1 MGLTLRLALADLR
14 HRPVLALCAALGLA
28 AVLAPLILLAGLR
41 EGVIGGLRA
50 ALLEDPRATEIVTI
64 ANRDMSPEALAAL
77 AARRDVAFLVPRT
90 RALSAAI
97 QIEEPGGRF
106 GRVELL
112 PSAPG
117 DPLLAGA
124 GPAHPAEVIAS
135 ASLAQR
141 LSLQPGASLI
151 GVVGRVAGGER
162 QWLRL
167 PLTVAAVAPPA
178 AAPRDALFAAVG
190 LLATVED
197 FLDGALGEDAAP
209 GDSAG
214 PRPFAGARLHAARI
228 EAVPGL
234 AADLAAAG
242 LPVASRA
249 EEVGALLRLDRD
261 LGLLFAILAG
271 MGGAGYLVSLS
282 VGVWAQVER
291 QRRDLALLALFGLS
305 RAARR
310 AVPVVQATAIGI
322 GGAVIGVVLALVA
335 EAVLNAAFAG
345 GVTGGRAVSVITP
358 AITGGAIVATCAG
371 AILSAAAGAWRAAAI
386 EPAEGLV
393 LE

>member
-41 EGVIGGLRA
+41 EGVVGGLRA
-50 ALLEDPRATEIVTI
+50 ALIEDPRATEIVTI
-64 ANRDMSPEALAAL
+64 ANRDIAADTLAVL
-77 AARRDVAFLVPRT
+77 AARPDVAFLVPRT

-117 DPLLAGA
+117 DPLLAGG
-124 GPAHPAEVIAS
+124 GPARAGQVIVS

-141 LSLQPGASLI
+141 LSLLPGAMLT
-151 GVVGRVAGGER
+151 GVVGRVSGGER
-162 QWLRL
+162 QVLRL
-167 PLTVAAVAPPA
+167 PLVVAAVAPPA
-178 AAPRDALFAAVG
+178 AAPRDALFGAIG
-190 LLATVED
+190 LLVTVED
-197 FLDGALGEDAAP
+197 FLDGALPETAAP
-209 GDSAG
+209 GDAAG
-214 PRPFAGARLHAARI
+214 PRAFAGFRLHAAGI
-228 EAVPGL
+228 EAVPAL
-234 AADLAAAG
+234 AAELAAQG

-261 LGLLFAILAG
+261 LALLFAILAG
-271 MGGAGYLVSLS
+271 MGGAGYLVSLA
-282 VGVWAQVER
+282 VGMWAQVER
-291 QRRDLALLALFGLS
+291 QRRDLALLALFGLP

-310 AVPVVQATAIGI
+310 AVPVVQAGAIGL
-322 GGAVIGVVLALVA
+322 GGAALGAGFALLA
-335 EAVLNAAFAG
+335 EAALNAAFAG
-345 GVTGGRAVSVITP
+345 GVTGERPVSAITP
-358 AITGGAIVATCAG
+358 AILGAAIAATCAG
-371 AILSAAAGAWRAAAI
+371 AILSAAAAAVRAARI

-393 LE
+393 QE

>member
-64 ANRDMSPEALAAL
+64 ANRDIPPEALAAL

-141 LSLQPGASLI
+141 LSLRPGAALI
-151 GVVGRVAGGER
+151 GVVGRNAGGER
-162 QWLRL
+162 QLLRL
-167 PLTVAAVAPPA
+167 PLTIAAIAPPA
-178 AAPRDALFAAVG
+178 AAPRDALFGAIG

-261 LGLLFAILAG
+261 LALLFAILAG
-271 MGGAGYLVSLS
+271 MGGAGYLVSLA
-282 VGVWAQVER
+282 VGIWAQVER
-291 QRRDLALLALFGLS
+291 QRRDLALMALFGLS

-310 AVPVVQATAIGI
+310 AVPVVQAATIGI

>member
-64 ANRDMSPEALAAL
+64 ANRDIPPEALAAL

-97 QIEEPGGRF
+97 QFEEPGGRF

-141 LSLQPGASLI
+141 LSLRPGAALI
-151 GVVGRVAGGER
+151 GVVGRNAGGER
-162 QWLRL
+162 QLLRL
-167 PLTVAAVAPPA
+167 PLTIAAIAPPA
-178 AAPRDALFAAVG
+178 AAPRDALFGAIG

-261 LGLLFAILAG
+261 LALLFAILAG
-271 MGGAGYLVSLS
+271 MGGAGYLVSLA
-282 VGVWAQVER
+282 VGIWAQVER
-291 QRRDLALLALFGLS
+291 QRRDLALMALFGLS

-310 AVPVVQATAIGI
+310 AVPVVQAATIGI